1 MVDDV
6 IRLVAL
12 ASKYPAIR
20 KAEKQKFLLD

>member
-12 ASKYPAIR
+12 ASKYPAMR
-20 KAEKQKFLLD
+20 KAKKLPISE